1 MYLRLRPLSALFLS
15 AFLAA
20 CSTPPSEPLGELPRT
35 PQASLEQLLE
45 QAGHSQP
52 EQAIPL
58 YLSAADLAY
67 KQGDPAKARNI
78 LSQLEQHSLKPAQ
91 RVFARTLSAEML
103 LAERKP
109 QEALSQ
115 LQDPSLEILASLPVE
130 QQVRTEVARAK
141 ALQGSSQPLAAARER
156 VFIAPLLSGAA
167 AQDNQEVIWKLLSR
181 LPTEQLQGA
190 NEPDLAGW
198 LELAKLSKEAS
209 TPSQQWAAI
218 EQWQAR
224 NPSHPAAL
232 QLPKALAQLK
242 AIANQPLSK
251 IAVLLPEQGQLT
263 SAGNALRQGL
273 MAAQLSSQNA
283 EQPAVELSF
292 FDSSQLTS
300 LDAFYKQAQASGIQL
315 VIGPLEKPLVKQLA
329 QRQQLPITTLA
340 LNYSDARQTGPAQ
353 LFEFGLSAEDEA
365 REVTRRAQADG
376 MQRAIAIVPPGDW
389 GNRVLEAF
397 QQSWQAAGGELVGTL
412 RIGQPVEL
420 AQQIGGLL
428 KPRGGE
434 APGADGQPAK
444 RRQDVDFVFLAA
456 SLQQARQIKP
466 TLAFHYAG
474 DLPVYATSQLHSA
487 GNNQALDMD
496 LNGIRFCDTPWLLG
510 GNDPLYQPI
519 VGQWPQAA
527 GTLGNLVAMGIDAYR
542 LAPRLAQLKLM
553 PETAIEGASGRLSL
567 SSQQKVQR
575 ELPWAEYQNGQVQ
588 ALPETG
594 F

>member
-1 MYLRLRPLSALFLS
+1 MFVRPRPLPALILS

-20 CSTPPSEPLGELPRT
+20 CSTPPTEPLGDLPRP

-45 QAGHSQP
+45 QAANSNP
-52 EQAIPL
+52 EQAALL

-67 KQGDPAKARNI
+67 KQGHSDKARAI
-78 LSQLEQHSLKPAQ
+78 LSPLSIASLKPAQ
-91 RVFARTLSAEML
+91 QVFARTLQAEML

-115 LQDPSLEILASLPVE
+115 LQDPSMDILASLPVE
-130 QQVRTEVARAK
+130 QQVRSEVARAR
-141 ALQGSSQPLAAARER
+141 ALQGSGQPLAAARER

-167 AQDNQEVIWKLLSR
+167 AADNQEAIWKLVSR
-181 LPTEQLQGA
+181 LPIEQLQGA
-190 NEPDLAGW
+190 SEPDLAGW
-198 LELAKLSKEAS
+198 LELAKLSKSAS

-218 EQWQAR
+218 EQWQAS
-224 NPSHPAAL
+224 NPNHPAAK
-232 QLPKALAQLK
+232 QLPKALEQIK
-242 AIANQPLSK
+242 AMASQPLTK
-251 IAVLLPEQGQLT
+251 IAVLLPEQGPLT

-273 MAAQLSSQNA
+273 MAAQLSSQGSD
-283 EQPAVELSF
+283 QPVELSF
-292 FDSSQLTS
+292 FDSTQIGSI
-300 LDAFYKQAQASGIQL
+300 DAFYRQAQASGIQL

-340 LNYSDARQTGPAQ
+340 LNYSEARQSGPAQ

-376 MQRAIAIVPPGDW
+376 MHRAIAIVPPGDW

-397 QQSWQAAGGELVGTL
+397 QQSWQSAGGELVGTL

-428 KPRGGE
+428 KPRGDE
-434 APGADGQPAK
+434 APSADGQPAK

-456 SLQQARQIKP
+456 NLQQARQIKP

-474 DLPVYATSQLHSA
+474 DLPVYSTSQLHSA

-510 GNDPLYQPI
+510 GNDPLYQP
-519 VGQWPQAA
+519 VVAQWPQAA
-527 GTLGNLVAMGIDAYR
+527 STLGNLVAMGIDAYR
-542 LAPRLAQLKLM
+542 LAPRLSQLKVM
-553 PETAIEGASGRLSL
+553 PDTTIDGASGILSL
-567 SSQQKVQR
+567 NAQQKVQR
-575 ELPWAEYQNGQVQ
+575 QLPWAEYQNGQVQ
-588 ALPETG
+588 PLPEPSL
-594 F
+594 